1 MCTLFVSTVATVA
14 TLGWEFAM
22 HNNYHSNIRRRF
34 HKVVNDT
41 QVREPLGFALL
52 MMSEVCRMA
61 AFVATLVRAGRASLA
76 SLRCSSQEDIQG
88 TFKAFPQ
95 TPTFA
100 SWHVV
105 TCCDTMIH
113 QRLLEAL
120 AVGSV
125 QSSALLVRNPSSN
138 DSPTYFG
145 LCPGMFLGIIS
156 QWFSMHIMYS
166 VMLDKTRMYQNTLWI
181 FKT

>member
-1 MCTLFVSTVATVA
+1 
-14 TLGWEFAM
+14 M

-105 TCCDTMIH
+105 TCCDMLWHVVILWFIKGSSKH
-113 QRLLEAL
+113 WLLA
-120 AVGSV
+120 ACKA
-125 QSSALLVRNPSSN
+125 QHFLVRNPSSN

>member
-125 QSSALLVRNPSSN
+125 QSSALFSQKSQFERFSN
-138 DSPTYFG
+138 LFWSMSWHVFG
-145 LCPGMFLGIIS
+145 YYISMILNAHNVLG
-156 QWFSMHIMYS
+156 
-166 VMLDKTRMYQNTLWI
+166 DAG
-181 FKT
+181 